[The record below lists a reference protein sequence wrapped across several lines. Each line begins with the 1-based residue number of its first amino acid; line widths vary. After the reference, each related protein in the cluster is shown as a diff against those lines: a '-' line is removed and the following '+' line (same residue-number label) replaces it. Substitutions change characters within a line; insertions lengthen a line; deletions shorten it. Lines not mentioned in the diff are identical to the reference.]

1 MPAIMY
7 PFQMAGGVPVVT
19 APAGID
25 TTTAGFASLAQALDH
40 APAAGRPR
48 PELESAATPD
58 GRPAQPAP
66 ARAPSRRR
74 AQMAALTGRCWS
86 SEVKGDD

>member
-25 TTTAGFASLAQALDH
+25 TTTAGSASLAQALDR

-58 GRPAQPAP
+58 GTACSRPRPQPA
-66 ARAPSRRR
+66 AG
-74 AQMAALTGRCWS
+74 AAGRPHGTVQVLGG
-86 SEVKGDD
+86 ER